1 MYKML
6 VYILCAAGGVIF
18 GCILSLITV
27 RRLKKRI
34 KALKGNSGK
43 AALRSITKLI
53 FLTTQ
58 ISALVWVFTS
68 YAIAVY
74 STVCLQQVYT
84 MSELS
89 EPAIKTILGVGFL
102 KVLENV
108 FEHNEGAVF
117 GKSKET
123 ETEKITEELEGNMS

>member
-1 MYKML
+1 ML
-6 VYILCAAGGVIF
+6 VNILCAAGGVVL
-18 GCILSLITV
+18 GCMLSLLTV

-34 KALKGNSGK
+34 KALRGNSGK
-43 AALRSITKLI
+43 SVLLSVTRLI

-68 YAIAVY
+68 YAIAIY

-89 EPAIKTILGVGFL
+89 EPAINTILGVSFL

-117 GKSKET
+117 GKSKESKK
-123 ETEKITEELEGNMS
+123 EEIIEELEENMS

>member
-1 MYKML
+1 ML
-6 VYILCAAGGVIF
+6 VYILCAAGGVVL
-18 GCILSLITV
+18 GCMLSLLNV

-34 KALKGNSGK
+34 RALRGNAGK
-43 AALRSITKLI
+43 AVLRSVTRLI

-58 ISALVWVFTS
+58 ISALMWVFTS
-68 YAIAVY
+68 YAIAIY
-74 STVCLQQVYT
+74 STVYLQQVYT

-89 EPAIKTILGVGFL
+89 EPAINTILGVSFL

-123 ETEKITEELEGNMS
+123 KTEEITEELEENMS

>member
-1 MYKML
+1 ML
-6 VYILCAAGGVIF
+6 VYILCAAGGVVL
-18 GCILSLITV
+18 GCMLSLLNV

-34 KALKGNSGK
+34 RALRGNAGK
-43 AALRSITKLI
+43 AVLRSVTRLI

-58 ISALVWVFTS
+58 ISALMWVFTS
-68 YAIAVY
+68 YAIAIY
-74 STVCLQQVYT
+74 STVYLQQVYT
-84 MSELS
+84 MPELS
-89 EPAIKTILGVGFL
+89 EPAINTILGVSFL

-123 ETEKITEELEGNMS
+123 KTEEITEELEENMS